1 MNKILKVNLFG
12 LNTEQFGLLRSIFSA
27 HTEINSVYIYGSRAM
42 GTNKERSDLD
52 LILMDKNADRFT
64 IGKLLFEINNSDLPY
79 TVDLQNFYALKNPA
93 LIQHIQTHGK
103 VFYER

>member
-1 MNKILKVNLFG
+1 
-12 LNTEQFGLLRSIFSA
+12 
-27 HTEINSVYIYGSRAM
+27 
-42 GTNKERSDLD
+42 
-52 LILMDKNADRFT
+52 MDKNADRIT

-103 VFYER
+103 VFYKR